1 MDERMRPPAVGGTS
15 LLVMF
20 AVLCLTVFALLGLSS
35 VQADGRLSDAAAEAV
50 YGYYQADCEAEEI
63 LAALRSGTVPEGVE
77 QDGSTYYYECP
88 ISGTQTLEV
97 AVQVEGAAYQV
108 LRWQAVPTGQWEADQ
123 TLDVWDGRTPE

>member
-1 MDERMRPPAVGGTS
+1 MNERMSPPAVGGTS

-50 YGYYQADCEAEEI
+50 SAYYQADCRAEEV

-77 QDGSTYYYECP
+77 RDGSSYYYKCP
-88 ISGTQTLEV
+88 ISDTQTLEV
-97 AVQVEGAAYQV
+97 AVQVEGTEYRV
-108 LRWQAVPTGQWEADQ
+108 LKWQAVPTGQWEADQ
-123 TLDVWDGRTPE
+123 ALDVWDGQIPE